1 MAGEAGGGGFLGA
14 IAGIGVSIA
23 SFLKGFFS
31 ITAKELVRLITYLK
45 NALVEVSQKL
55 LDAVWAAGKGLW
67 KALRSVGLLAYH
79 GLKRG
84 LLWTARKL
92 AQLEAF
98 LKAKLKPI
106 LDWLAK
112 VKLHLREFWNRFIRP
127 ILDVIDFI
135 RQVNRVL
142 QIFHIDVLRKLDSTL
157 AQIEQK
163 IEEPFLFVW
172 RHITELEN
180 WLNRIVTLDG
190 LFQRL
195 TLIRSLASYAP
206 DWINGFYNR
215 QLDPSKL
222 PQPGH
227 PSTQRYPLEA
237 VEINGREL
245 GKSYEGKDN
254 RMRESVDVLV
264 PLWRIAAGLD
274 PPTDLAP

>member
-1 MAGEAGGGGFLGA
+1 MAGEVGGGSFLGALGTIAGA
-14 IAGIGVSIA
+14 IAG
-23 SFLKGFFS
+23 FLRGFFA
-31 ITAKELVRLITYLK
+31 ITAKELIRLITYLK
-45 NALVEVSQKL
+45 DALVEVSKQL
-55 LDAVWAAGKGLW
+55 LTAVVRAGHALW
-67 KALRSVGLLAYH
+67 KALRSIGILAYQ
-79 GLKRG
+79 GIKRG

-98 LKAKLKPI
+98 LKAKFKPI

-142 QIFHIDVLRKLDSTL
+142 QIFHIGVLQKLDSTL

-163 IEEPFLFVW
+163 IEGPFLFVW
-172 RHITELEN
+172 QHITEVEN
-180 WLNRIVTLDG
+180 WINRIVTLDG

-206 DWINGFYNR
+206 DWINGFWNS
-215 QLDPSKL
+215 QLNPATL
-222 PQPGH
+222 PQPGVP
-227 PSTQRYPLEA
+227 PSQRYPLEA

-254 RMRESVDVLV
+254 RMHDSVAALV
-264 PLWRIAAGLD
+264 PLWRIAAGYD